1 MNSSKYLITVLA
13 VLLGTQVQAAEEEK
27 EEAWDVNA
35 PPGEPRTIPIDTRS
49 GTWMS
54 LDVSPDGQTIA
65 FDLLGD
71 IYTLPIDGGEA
82 RSINSGVSWS
92 MQPRFSPDGSEI
104 AYTSDA
110 GGGDNIWIAEADGS
124 NPRQLTKE
132 DFRLLNNP
140 YWSPDGTY
148 IAARKHFTTT
158 RSLGT
163 GEIWIYHRNGGGG
176 VPVVEKPDEK
186 HQKEL
191 GEPAFSPDGRYIYFS
206 ADSTPGGT
214 FVYNQDSNGQIF
226 EIRRHDLWTGE
237 TESFVTGAGGA
248 VRPAPSPDGRYLAF
262 VRRIRAKS
270 ALFLKDLESGSE
282 RPIYRN
288 LDQDLQEVWG
298 VHGLYPNMDWTPDS
312 QSIVFWAGGG
322 IKRIDI
328 DSLEVADI
336 DFHVSDNRSVYD
348 APRPTV
354 DIAPASF
361 ATTMAR
367 NAEVSPDG
375 SRVVFESV
383 GMLYLKK
390 LPDGTPERLTRDA
403 SDHFEYDPSW
413 SRDGRSIAFVSWS
426 DDGLGNIH
434 SVRANGGRSKR
445 LTSNPGHYHGPRFSP
460 DGESIVFAATD
471 GGYLTSPD
479 WSVETGVLVVS
490 ADGGDARRITRN
502 GNNPHFGSRND
513 RLYVTRNVAEVEGR
527 ELEGEGR
534 ELVSI
539 DLNGEAP
546 RSHAIGEYLL
556 RFEVAPDERHF
567 AFRENYHIYALPL
580 PPGGKPLTL
589 STNVESVTTTKASG
603 DGGNYP
609 HWSNGG
615 DTLNWSLGATL
626 YSTSTDKLFV
636 LTTDDEDTGYTA
648 PESGVSLS
656 MQLEADVPNSVV
668 VLTGARIITMADS
681 DGGVI
686 EDGVIVVENNRIAA
700 IGRSSDVTIPN
711 GATTVDISGK
721 TIIPGLI
728 DAHAH
733 GAQGVGII
741 PQQNWKNYA
750 TLALGVTTIFDPA
763 NDATEIFA
771 AAEMQRT
778 GQILAPRIYSTGDI
792 VYGAKSAY
800 FAEIESLDDAREHVR
815 RLKLQGAIGV
825 KNYNQP
831 RRDQRQQ
838 VTIAAR
844 EQGMLVVSEGGSLY
858 HMDLSM
864 VADGNSAIEHNIPQS
879 KLYDD
884 VLQFWGQTNVAYTPT
899 LVVTY
904 GGLTAEHYWYQ
915 KTDVW
920 KHPILSNFVP
930 PHILQ
935 PASVRRI
942 TAPDEDFYHVTSA
955 ATAKLLADEGV
966 NVSIGGHGQR
976 EGLASHWEIWGF
988 SQGGMSPLEAL
999 RSATIAPAEKL
1010 GFDKDIGSLAV
1021 GKLADLVILDAN
1033 PLEDIYQ
1040 TDKVSMVMLN
1050 GRLYEAATLNEV
1062 VTGERKTK
1070 PFYWQR

>member
-1 MNSSKYLITVLA
+1 MNSTKYLITVLA
-13 VLLGTQVQAAEEEK
+13 VLLGTQVQAAEEE
-27 EEAWDVNA
+27 EEEEWDVNA

-54 LDVSPDGQTIA
+54 LDVSPDGQTIT

-110 GGGDNIWIAEADGS
+110 GGGDNIWIAKADGS

-140 YWSPDGTY
+140 YWSPDGIY
-148 IAARKHFTTT
+148 IAARKHFTTR

-214 FVYNQDSNGQIF
+214 FVYAQDSNGQIF

-361 ATTMAR
+361 ATTMVR

-375 SRVVFESV
+375 SRVVFESA

-513 RLYVTRNVAEVEGR
+513 RLYVTRKVA
-527 ELEGEGR
+527 EGEGR

-546 RSHAIGEYLL
+546 RSHASGEYLL
-556 RFEVAPDERHF
+556 RFEVAPDDRHF

-668 VLTGARIITMADS
+668 VLIGARIVTMADAE
-681 DGGVI
+681 GGII
-686 EDGVIVVENNRIAA
+686 ENGVIVVEKNRIVA
-700 IGRSSDVTIPN
+700 IGGDDVAVPD
-711 GATTVDISGK
+711 GAEVVDVSGK

-733 GAQGVGII
+733 VSQGVGII
-741 PQQNWKNYA
+741 PQQNWLNYA

-792 VYGAKSAY
+792 VYGAKSSY
-800 FAEIESLDDAREHVR
+800 FAEIDSLDDAREHVR
-815 RLKLQGAIGV
+815 RLKAQGAISV

-831 RRDQRQQ
+831 RREQRQQ

-844 EQGMLVVSEGGSLY
+844 EENMLVVSEGGSLY

-864 VADGNSAIEHNIPQS
+864 IADGNSAIEHNIPQS

-955 ATAKLLADEGV
+955 ATAKQLADEGV
-966 NVSIGGHGQR
+966 NVSIGAHGQR

-988 SQGGMSPLEAL
+988 AQGGMSPIEAL

-1033 PLEDIYQ
+1033 PLEDIYK

-1062 VTGERKTK
+1062 VTGERKTR

>member
-1 MNSSKYLITVLA
+1 M
-13 VLLGTQVQAAEEEK
+13 
-27 EEAWDVNA
+27 
-35 PPGEPRTIPIDTRS
+35 
-49 GTWMS
+49 
-54 LDVSPDGQTIA
+54 
-65 FDLLGD
+65 
-71 IYTLPIDGGEA
+71 
-82 RSINSGVSWS
+82 
-92 MQPRFSPDGSEI
+92 
-104 AYTSDA
+104 
-110 GGGDNIWIAEADGS
+110 
-124 NPRQLTKE
+124 
-132 DFRLLNNP
+132 
-140 YWSPDGTY
+140 
-148 IAARKHFTTT
+148 
-158 RSLGT
+158 
-163 GEIWIYHRNGGGG
+163 
-176 VPVVEKPDEK
+176 
-186 HQKEL
+186 
-191 GEPAFSPDGRYIYFS
+191 
-206 ADSTPGGT
+206 
-214 FVYNQDSNGQIF
+214 
-226 EIRRHDLWTGE
+226 
-237 TESFVTGAGGA
+237 
-248 VRPAPSPDGRYLAF
+248 
-262 VRRIRAKS
+262 
-270 ALFLKDLESGSE
+270 
-282 RPIYRN
+282 
-288 LDQDLQEVWG
+288 
-298 VHGLYPNMDWTPDS
+298 
-312 QSIVFWAGGG
+312 
-322 IKRIDI
+322 
-328 DSLEVADI
+328 
-336 DFHVSDNRSVYD
+336 
-348 APRPTV
+348 
-354 DIAPASF
+354 
-361 ATTMAR
+361 
-367 NAEVSPDG
+367 
-375 SRVVFESV
+375 
-383 GMLYLKK
+383 
-390 LPDGTPERLTRDA
+390 
-403 SDHFEYDPSW
+403 
-413 SRDGRSIAFVSWS
+413 
-426 DDGLGNIH
+426 
-434 SVRANGGRSKR
+434 
-445 LTSNPGHYHGPRFSP
+445 
-460 DGESIVFAATD
+460 FAATD

-556 RFEVAPDERHF
+556 RFEVAPDDRHF